1 MPGYHKLLKELKEGE
16 HDRENKRKAE
26 DRHRLVVQWLVFGFV
41 GVACLGGLIALVFYL
56 TRPGGPPTKFNTA
69 RVSGKVL
76 LDNQPLTKGVVMFH
90 ADTSKGNAMQAT
102 PSGEID
108 AEGRYELYTGKSRGA
123 PPGWYRVTVCFEK
136 PGENNR
142 GVNSPKP
149 LYNEKFERDDRT
161 PLHVEV
167 KEGAPQDAYT
177 LHLTK

>member
-1 MPGYHKLLKELKEGE
+1 MAGYHTILRELKEAD
-16 HDRENKRKAE
+16 HDRESKRKAE
-26 DRHRLVVQWLVFGFV
+26 NRHRLVVQWAVLGLV
-41 GVACLGGLIALVFYL
+41 GVACLGGLTALVFYL
-56 TRPGGPPTKFNTA
+56 TRPGGPATKFKTA
-69 RVSGKVL
+69 PVSGVVL

-90 ADTSKGNAMQAT
+90 ADTAKGNATQAT

-108 AEGRYELYTGKSRGA
+108 AEGRYELHTGKSRGA

-136 PGENNR
+136 PGEVNR
-142 GVNSPKP
+142 GVNGPKP

-167 KEGAPQDAYT
+167 KEGASQGAYT